1 MDFNSLVNGNPFY
14 VLRRGEKPIL
24 EVGIVK
30 SKTQPR
36 AKFPTQT
43 PNIMTGLQMQQVV
56 DVVATINGKDE
67 TFSEVPINVEI
78 AARGNDTFS
87 GSREAMLQAVDAML
101 QTSKKAIEQVP
112 YHKSVISETEKMLEV
127 LGFTPERAAEQF
139 GFLLEA
145 FRYGVPPHAGLAYGL
160 DRLAMLMTGSSSIRD
175 VIAFYP
181 FLCNLFQG
189 KAMSYVCILQFMSQ
203 AIPHCHNT
211 T

>member
-43 PNIMTGLQMQQVV
+43 PNIMTGMQMQQVV

-127 LGFTPERAAEQF
+127 LNPQYAENKQNARVIQS
-139 GFLLEA
+139 LQEKQKA
-145 FRYGVPPHAGLAYGL
+145 QDEQLAEL
-160 DRLAMLMTGSSSIRD
+160 KAQNSEMLNILRQLNGSGGSPSK
-175 VIAFYP
+175 
-181 FLCNLFQG
+181 G
-189 KAMSYVCILQFMSQ
+189 
-203 AIPHCHNT
+203 
-211 T
+211 

>member
-67 TFSEVPINVEI
+67 TFNEVPINVEI

-127 LGFTPERAAEQF
+127 LNPQYAENKQNARVIQS
-139 GFLLEA
+139 LQEKQKA
-145 FRYGVPPHAGLAYGL
+145 QDAQLAEL
-160 DRLAMLMTGSSSIRD
+160 KAQNSEMLNILRQLNGSSGS
-175 VIAFYP
+175 P
-181 FLCNLFQG
+181 SKG
-189 KAMSYVCILQFMSQ
+189 
-203 AIPHCHNT
+203 
-211 T
+211 

>member
-36 AKFPTQT
+36 AKFQTQT
-43 PNIMTGLQMQQVV
+43 PNIMTGMQMQQVV

-112 YHKSVISETEKMLEV
+112 YHKCVISETEKMLEV
-127 LGFTPERAAEQF
+127 LNPQYAENKQNARVIQS
-139 GFLLEA
+139 LQEKQKA
-145 FRYGVPPHAGLAYGL
+145 QDAQLAEL
-160 DRLAMLMTGSSSIRD
+160 KAQNSEMLNILRQLNGSPSK
-175 VIAFYP
+175 
-181 FLCNLFQG
+181 G
-189 KAMSYVCILQFMSQ
+189 
-203 AIPHCHNT
+203 
-211 T
+211 